1 MACVDT
7 ILSLWYTAD
16 VFISYHHTHMVLVCP
31 ECKNSVDL
39 SSYPNLESNQV
50 VECDTCGI
58 SLLVV
63 DIVEEQVKAEIV
75 DEGK

>member
-1 MACVDT
+1 
-7 ILSLWYTAD
+7 
-16 VFISYHHTHMVLVCP
+16 MVLVCP
-31 ECKNSVDL
+31 ECKNQVDL

-63 DIVEEQVKAEIV
+63 DIMEEQVKAEIV